1 MTRILLAALIVLCA
15 LPAQAQSTL
24 TPEDFSGLAV
34 VQKLGD
40 ALPLDVGLRDENGN
54 ALQLGDILHG
64 KPLLLFLGY
73 FHCPNLCGIERR
85 AMVERLDSLDL
96 AAGRDFDVAVV
107 SVDPRETAA
116 DAREAKAADLALYT
130 RHRAGAGWHYLSGD
144 AASLARVTQA
154 AGFPY
159 RYDASIDQYAHPI
172 GLILAT
178 PSGVLARYIQ
188 GVDYTARDL
197 QLGLFEAARGAIS
210 APATRLLLLCY
221 HYDPAAGRY
230 DLAIGQA
237 LRWLAAA
244 SVGGLALLLL
254 LLARK
259 RQST

>member
-1 MTRILLAALIVLCA
+1 MLAAFMSLFA
-15 LPAQAQSTL
+15 GHAWSQSML
-24 TPEDFSGLAV
+24 TPADFSGLAV
-34 VQKLGD
+34 AQRLGD
-40 ALPLDVGLRDENGN
+40 TLPLDVVLRDENGN
-54 ALQLGDILHG
+54 ALRLGDILRG

-85 AMVERLDSLDL
+85 SMVERLDSLDL
-96 AAGRDFDVAVV
+96 AAGKDFDVAVV

-116 DAREAKAADLALYT
+116 DASEAKAADLALYT

-144 AASLARVTQA
+144 AASLARVAQA

-197 QLGLFEAARGAIS
+197 QLGLFEAARGTIS
-210 APATRLLLLCY
+210 APAARLLLLCY

-230 DLAIGQA
+230 DLAVGDA

-244 SVGGLALLLL
+244 SVGGFALLLL

-259 RQST
+259 RRGA